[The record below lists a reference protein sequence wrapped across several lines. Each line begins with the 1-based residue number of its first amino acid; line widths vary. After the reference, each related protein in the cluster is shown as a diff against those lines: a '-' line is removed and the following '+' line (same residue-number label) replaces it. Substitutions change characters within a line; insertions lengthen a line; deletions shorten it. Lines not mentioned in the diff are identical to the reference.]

1 MKRAL
6 RICST
11 GQKLFT
17 GSDPQYEKA
26 VNVIRIQSK
35 QEDPNGRRPQ
45 FDAIANGLYGKAM
58 DDEARREIL
67 RIGVLLANVHA
78 LAETR
83 RGTFERPSVYRR
95 LGFDSDGNQYRALFA
110 RRGRR
115 MERNGKV
122 IVSSTHLRVE
132 PLQPLNPGA
141 EGNEDLF
148 LNWVQSALDPMD
160 KLRIRHYL
168 ESCDE
173 GYDLEQILPY
183 LED

>member
-67 RIGVLLANVHA
+67 RIGVHTYASSSGSA
-78 LAETR
+78 PETPKR
-83 RGTFERPSVYRR
+83 STPCDTDRIGAAGSV
-95 LGFDSDGNQYRALFA
+95 N
-110 RRGRR
+110 
-115 MERNGKV
+115 
-122 IVSSTHLRVE
+122 
-132 PLQPLNPGA
+132 
-141 EGNEDLF
+141 
-148 LNWVQSALDPMD
+148 
-160 KLRIRHYL
+160 
-168 ESCDE
+168 
-173 GYDLEQILPY
+173 
-183 LED
+183 